1 MSIAASPSI
10 CMGRKRT
17 IATSPIVFSPTGVPA
32 AKKSRTLKKPLN
44 TFISFDQFKQMPL
57 DIWLLLMNVL
67 SPPELLNLAHSHSFF
82 KELITKSP
90 KRWGT
95 LKECTKADLT
105 YSLFSVEAKMYKLT
119 RSGAD
124 WWPEEK
130 YLLAYGDE
138 YGFKRELDRGYPPYE
153 GRRCHH
159 VSPDVDRE
167 PPAVEDLQILLNN
180 ATFDQFG
187 FGSGWPVPEAEKY
200 EKAPYIRAQTAMLPI
215 EGPKEELCRQ
225 IATTKPYCLAVHSS
239 PGEAGGELR
248 STINDVVMLMP
259 DLKKLWVHLGR
270 EICESECLVDVKMPT
285 IVVYMALMKEVPGA
299 KDDYY
304 KTYEP
309 DVALREQF
317 YHTLV
322 PTLQTMILQWA
333 KRERDIDHVV
343 VNALRTA
350 AGEDTYITSDDCPE
364 ILRELR
370 KLPDKLCE
378 GHVDLHRILKQ
389 RGTCLIRRE
398 PFSNEGLLV
407 TTQGSSIILI
417 TCGYTSHRHRT
428 WLQYREQNNA
438 ADNMGQKMEAAR
450 ERQFCDDRDWVVEER
465 SVAMQRCET
474 IANEWVNSD
483 MYKATTTRDM
493 FVDCMA
499 YGYSR
504 QRGSAWPYSP
514 DHSGMRADPIL
525 SAYSDLFKN
534 QKN

>member
-1 MSIAASPSI
+1 MSKTPASASMSIAASPSI
-10 CMGRKRT
+10 CIGRKRT

-57 DIWLLLMNVL
+57 DIWL
-67 SPPELLNLAHSHSFF
+67 
-82 KELITKSP
+82 
-90 KRWGT
+90 
-95 LKECTKADLT
+95 
-105 YSLFSVEAKMYKLT
+105 MYKLT

-187 FGSGWPVPEAEKY
+187 FGSGWPVPDAEKY

-239 PGEAGGELR
+239 PGKAGGELR
-248 STINDVVMLMP
+248 STISDVVMLMP

-364 ILRELR
+364 ILR
-370 KLPDKLCE
+370 
-378 GHVDLHRILKQ
+378 G
-389 RGTCLIRRE
+389 
-398 PFSNEGLLV
+398 
-407 TTQGSSIILI
+407 
-417 TCGYTSHRHRT
+417 
-428 WLQYREQNNA
+428 
-438 ADNMGQKMEAAR
+438 
-450 ERQFCDDRDWVVEER
+450 
-465 SVAMQRCET
+465 
-474 IANEWVNSD
+474 
-483 MYKATTTRDM
+483 
-493 FVDCMA
+493 
-499 YGYSR
+499 
-504 QRGSAWPYSP
+504 
-514 DHSGMRADPIL
+514 
-525 SAYSDLFKN
+525 
-534 QKN
+534 